1 MLNTVRRKIAFIR
14 SSPSQEKLCYFLMF
28 SIFLPYLATA
38 AVLLVT
44 FFYILVKKNYRSKVF
59 GADSSK
65 WLALFCIP
73 LFLSPLFQ
81 EHLLGLAAGIGVLI
95 LLVIGIWISRVMKR
109 HIFENCL
116 NIAVVMSVPCALLAY
131 AQKIYSVI
139 YPGDPGDVYRSA
151 SVFMNPNYYGGV
163 IEFISLICLYKF
175 LSNKQPK
182 RRVFYAA
189 VLGINYIA
197 LYLSNSFSACAAIGI
212 AAAAFLLFNRR
223 FKALGAVMGL
233 GVAIVASVL
242 LIPDILPRMSFIE
255 ETCSVRMHIWG
266 QAFNGFLQNPLLGM
280 GTLGYWSYSAFE
292 TYNLL
297 HQPHAHNILL
307 DLLLNYGIVGTV
319 SFAMIFIKQYGI
331 HFKAALQSKYKPI
344 GIFAGAVAVSVFV
357 HGITDVTVLWH
368 QTGLLLL
375 FLLSGLSLVANEQE
389 AESALRITSRMQRG
403 LAGFEDAA
411 AVRKQVFVVEQGFEE
426 EFDEIDSLA
435 WHVVLYD
442 GDKPIATGRTFLRDG
457 QFIIGRV
464 AVCREYRRLHV
475 GTIVIEKLEEKIEQL
490 GGTEARLSAQLQAQG
505 FYEKLGYHP
514 ASDKYHYEEHCP
526 HIEMVK
532 SLS

>member
-59 GADSSK
+59 GADSIK

-175 LSNKQPK
+175 LSNKQPETK
-182 RRVFYAA
+182 SFLCRCFRYKLYSALSLQQFFGLRCNRNRSSRISAVQPPLQSAWSGHGAWSCNCCIRPADSGYFASYVFY
-189 VLGINYIA
+189 
-197 LYLSNSFSACAAIGI
+197 
-212 AAAAFLLFNRR
+212 
-223 FKALGAVMGL
+223 
-233 GVAIVASVL
+233 
-242 LIPDILPRMSFIE
+242 
-255 ETCSVRMHIWG
+255 
-266 QAFNGFLQNPLLGM
+266 
-280 GTLGYWSYSAFE
+280 
-292 TYNLL
+292 
-297 HQPHAHNILL
+297 
-307 DLLLNYGIVGTV
+307 
-319 SFAMIFIKQYGI
+319 
-331 HFKAALQSKYKPI
+331 
-344 GIFAGAVAVSVFV
+344 
-357 HGITDVTVLWH
+357 
-368 QTGLLLL
+368 
-375 FLLSGLSLVANEQE
+375 
-389 AESALRITSRMQRG
+389 
-403 LAGFEDAA
+403 
-411 AVRKQVFVVEQGFEE
+411 
-426 EFDEIDSLA
+426 
-435 WHVVLYD
+435 
-442 GDKPIATGRTFLRDG
+442 
-457 QFIIGRV
+457 
-464 AVCREYRRLHV
+464 
-475 GTIVIEKLEEKIEQL
+475 
-490 GGTEARLSAQLQAQG
+490 
-505 FYEKLGYHP
+505 
-514 ASDKYHYEEHCP
+514 
-526 HIEMVK
+526 
-532 SLS
+532 